1 MLDNWTTAPFSEPV
15 RAMLGFLH
23 KLSHTP
29 DEAKSEDV
37 QPLHAAGV
45 SDDMIIDA
53 LHVSLLL
60 HTMNRISNALDF
72 EVFSTEDFA
81 RKAETRVQ
89 LGGARTATGF

>member
-1 MLDNWTTAPFSEPV
+1 MLT
-15 RAMLGFLH
+15 FLH

-29 DEAKSEDV
+29 DEAKPGDV
-37 QPLHAAGV
+37 QPLHAVGV
-45 SDDMIIDA
+45 NDDMIIDA
-53 LHVSLLL
+53 LYVSLLL

-89 LGGARTATGF
+89 LGGAKTATGF